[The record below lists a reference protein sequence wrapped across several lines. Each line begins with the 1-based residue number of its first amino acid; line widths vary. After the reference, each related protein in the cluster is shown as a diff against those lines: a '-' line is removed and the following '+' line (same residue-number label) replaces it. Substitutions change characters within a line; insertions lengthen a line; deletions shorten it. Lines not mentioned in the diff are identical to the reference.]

1 MKKIGFSIAIIIL
14 VLILLTYFSISST
27 DKEFTTCIVKTTEDL
42 ESFDFSKHDS
52 VIISPSM
59 LYEANP
65 IKTIIQGEQ
74 YREAWSTPINFP
86 IVYLDTLLGG
96 MKVLEEG
103 GGKQTQSLKL
113 ESKEGYM
120 YTLRSINKD
129 PKPLIPEWAKT
140 LGLEN
145 IIVDG
150 ISAQHPLAALVVARL
165 ADKANLIHTQPRA
178 VFIPKQKT
186 LGKFNENYGNRIYL
200 LEHETEGGRNWVPY
214 QGVEE
219 IIDTDDL
226 QELKVELGPDLKIDR
241 QTLIRARLFD
251 ILIGDWDRHSKQ
263 WGWAILKHENS
274 YKALSIAGDRDNAF
288 FNIGGLI
295 PTVISNRHLL
305 PGLQSFEKDI
315 DYLPGLVMP
324 FDVYFLK
331 NSTKKEFLTEA
342 EKLQHM
348 LRDSTISNS
357 FMVWPK
363 ELYKLDAE
371 EIIGTIQSRKN
382 NLPQIAGDFFEI
394 LSKKEYLN
402 TPLKGSEDL
411 DLPNPLIR
419 CFDCL

>member
-1 MKKIGFSIAIIIL
+1 MKKIGLGVGIIIL

-52 VIISPSM
+52 VTISPSM
-59 LYEANP
+59 LYKANP

-74 YREAWSTPINFP
+74 YREAWSTPVNFP
-86 IVYLDTLLGG
+86 IVYLDTLFGG
-96 MKVLEEG
+96 VEILEEG
-103 GGKQTQSLKL
+103 GGKQTHSLKL
-113 ESKEGYM
+113 KSKEGYI

-150 ISAQHPLAALVVARL
+150 ISAQHPFSALAVARL

-178 VFIPKQKT
+178 VFIPQQKS
-186 LGKFNENYGNRIYL
+186 LGKYNENYGNRIYL
-200 LEHETEGGRNWVPY
+200 LEHETEGGRNWIPY

-226 QELKVELGPDLKIDR
+226 QELKVDLGSDLKIDR
-241 QTLIRARLFD
+241 KTLIRARLFD
-251 ILIGDWDRHSKQ
+251 IIIGDWDRHSKQ
-263 WGWAILKHENS
+263 WGWAVTKKERS
-274 YKALSIAGDRDNAF
+274 YTAVPIAGDRDNAF

-295 PTVISNRHLL
+295 PTIISNRHLL

-331 NSTKKEFLTEA
+331 NSSKKEFLTEA
-342 EKLQHM
+342 EKLQSM
-348 LRDSTISNS
+348 LTDRMIANS
-357 FMVWPK
+357 FKVWP
-363 ELYKLDAE
+363 EQLYKLDAK
-371 EIIGTIQSRKN
+371 EIIGNIQSRKK
-382 NLPQIAGDFFEI
+382 NLPQIAEDFYEI
-394 LSKKEYLN
+394 LTEKEYLN

-411 DLPNPLIR
+411 GLPSPLIR